1 MDESIQIPRLSC
13 MEGIRKW
20 GFLCDSAIGGI
31 GKPLEVRI
39 ANLAAAGATEAML
52 RTFWSEVKHLTWVST
67 FGQSPWE
74 TAASLGAALE
84 ARALGEGFEA
94 IGQRYIEPFMAALA
108 AKHASVSIPCPS
120 LKPYRVMLLETPGD
134 KFKTAFDCDAEDP
147 DHAAEQA
154 ESAYPGCVVMTCTEF
169 YDGPVQNIEGVAA

>member
-1 MDESIQIPRLSC
+1 MDESIQTPRLSC
-13 MEGIRKW
+13 MEAIRKW

-31 GKPLEVRI
+31 GNKLEVRI
-39 ANLAAAGATEAML
+39 ANLVSAGATETML

-84 ARALGEGFEA
+84 ARALGKGFEA
-94 IGQRYIEPFMAALA
+94 VGQRYIEPFLLALA
-108 AKHASVSIPCPS
+108 AKQSAISAPCSS

-134 KFKTAFDCDAEDP
+134 KFKLAFDCDAEDP

-169 YDGPVQNIEGVAA
+169 DDGSTQNVGGIAA